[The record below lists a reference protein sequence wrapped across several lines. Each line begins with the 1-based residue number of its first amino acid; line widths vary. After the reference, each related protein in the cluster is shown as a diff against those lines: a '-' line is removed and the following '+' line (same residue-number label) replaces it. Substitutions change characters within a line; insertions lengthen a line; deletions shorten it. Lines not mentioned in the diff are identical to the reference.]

1 MPHLRLAL
9 VHALTLAGPA
19 QALILDAAP
28 NKVFTRASAEAAFEG
43 VANLTASDVRT
54 AVIEYPGTPG
64 GAAASVALLP
74 FSGAAKDQASGSLA
88 ISFLGG
94 AGALADSFSF
104 TFSGTVSAES
114 ALAAPG
120 DPASARVTLQGQMFF
135 YLDPLYTGL
144 PAGSL
149 LGSLRVDGLRS
160 ALPYE
165 SFSMTLSD
173 NTGGTSML
181 LTPGGPGA
189 DLALLMGHGYSVTAA
204 YTMAVPH
211 GVDPDFSLVLA
222 GTAALQPVPEP
233 NSGWL
238 ALLGLAWLAARRR
251 PC

>member
-1 MPHLRLAL
+1 MPHTRLAL
-9 VHALTLAGPA
+9 ALLIALAGPA

-28 NKVFTRASAEAAFEG
+28 NKVFTSASAEAAFEG
-43 VANLTASDVRT
+43 AASLAANDTQT
-54 AVIEYPGTPG
+54 AVIEYPGMPG
-64 GAAASVALLP
+64 GAAAGVALRP

-120 DPASARVTLQGQMFF
+120 DPASARVTLQGAMFF
-135 YLDPLYTGL
+135 YLDPLFTGL

-149 LGSLRVDGLRS
+149 LGSLRVDGLRT

-173 NTGGTSML
+173 ETAGTSSL

-189 DLALLMGHGYSVTAA
+189 DLPLLMGHGYSVTAA

-211 GVDPDFSLVLA
+211 GIDPDFALVLG

-238 ALLGLAWLAARRR
+238 ALLGLAWLASRRR